1 MSIYFFNDLLLY
13 SIHWKISN
21 DEQFKWFYGLL
32 VIKLSNISVLYWAEH
47 SVRKNCKWCSE
58 NNFEY
63 FKKTWIL
70 TYIDISMYIKKYSY
84 NFNSKKY
91 ICKVILGFERIV
103 QEFNWIFFLVCSNL
117 FLFWFF
123 VLWFQKTH
131 WFCSFVYS

>member
-32 VIKLSNISVLYWAEH
+32 VIKLSNIPVLYWAEH

-70 TYIDISMYIKKYSY
+70 TYIDIYMYIKKYSY
-84 NFNSKKY
+84 NFNLKKY
-91 ICKVILGFERIV
+91 ICKVILEFERIV
-103 QEFNWIFFLVCSNL
+103 QEFHCIFFLGCSNL

-123 VLWFQKTH
+123 VLWFKKTH
-131 WFCSFVYS
+131 WFCSFF